1 VDIWTSPNR
10 YRLLAICSY
19 FIDSNENRMKSL
31 LALRTV
37 ANNSGEEQWNIIL
50 SVLQDYGIIRKLG
63 AVIGD
68 NSSTNDTLCN
78 AIS

>member
-1 VDIWTSPNR
+1 
-10 YRLLAICSY
+10 
-19 FIDSNENRMKSL
+19 MKSL

-37 ANNSGEEQWNIIL
+37 ANNSGEEQWNVIL
-50 SVLQDYGIIRKLG
+50 SILQDYGIVRKLG